1 MPSWEGPCRGA
12 RKSSVR
18 FDSYVMPCRIST
30 ATTKPHQPSTA
41 YHFSFVLPFPTRPHR
56 SCSATLAY
64 ISSTPFYPPLSSV
77 HHPLSIPAMTATQIF
92 TVFAG
97 ILALIGAYF
106 YFIGIDPETK
116 RELERKALK
125 TMGEN
130 KMSYMAKGTIT
141 YDVVLLQTNTFQT
154 KSTSFRPP
162 IRRT

>member
-1 MPSWEGPCRGA
+1 
-12 RKSSVR
+12 
-18 FDSYVMPCRIST
+18 
-30 ATTKPHQPSTA
+30 
-41 YHFSFVLPFPTRPHR
+41 
-56 SCSATLAY
+56 
-64 ISSTPFYPPLSSV
+64 
-77 HHPLSIPAMTATQIF
+77 MTATQIF